1 MANQSVINLVIIIA
15 CPAISKGIFFKD
27 SKLNMVNSVVT
38 IPPGSIDKPPINPEV
53 VWTKDANIILISK
66 APSLFIINENANPS
80 NIQEI
85 VPKIVVN
92 IIILKFKKFF
102 K

>member
-1 MANQSVINLVIIIA
+1 MPRGFLDPCQEFAKNKEINPKKVANQSVINLVIIIA

-53 VWTKDANIILISK
+53 V
-66 APSLFIINENANPS
+66 
-80 NIQEI
+80 
-85 VPKIVVN
+85 
-92 IIILKFKKFF
+92 
-102 K
+102 